1 MNRGEIWL
9 VKLDKRRPA
18 VVVRSV
24 PWLSEVHLV
33 PITSTIRGLPSE
45 IVIPGMPKPSVANT
59 QRVTLVP
66 KTAGVRRIGTVTGD
80 VLGELSIAICTTLG
94 C

>member
-9 VKLDKRRPA
+9 VELDRRRPA
-18 VVVRSV
+18 VVVRAV

-33 PITSTIRGLPSE
+33 PVTSTIRGLPSE

-59 QRVTLVP
+59 QRLTLVP
-66 KTAGVRRIGTVTGD
+66 KKAGVRRVGTVADEILTD
-80 VLGELSIAICTTLG
+80 LTIAICTALG

>member
-9 VKLDKRRPA
+9 VDLDRRRPA
-18 VVVRSV
+18 IVVRAV

-33 PITSTIRGLPSE
+33 PVTSTIRGLPYE
-45 IVIPGMPKPSVANT
+45 IPVPGMPKPSVANA
-59 QRVTLVP
+59 QRLTLVP
-66 KTAGVRRIGTVTGD
+66 RSAGIRRVGVVPD
-80 VLGELSIAICTTLG
+80 EVLEELPIAICTALA